1 MNLGEIHDHP
11 RFPTFLRDL
20 ITDALESLWTFG
32 NTYRPILPPLLKAL
46 DQAGTRKVLD
56 LCSGGGGPWVGF
68 AKEFPGDEGF
78 NIEIC
83 LSDKYPNR
91 VAFERAHTAQH
102 RVGFEARS
110 IDAMKVPD
118 DLVGFRTIFSSFHH
132 FDPDEARRV
141 LGNAV
146 EGKQGIGIFEAA
158 RRTPRTMLTI
168 CCVPVIALLLAP
180 SIRPFRWSRLFWTYL
195 LPVVPFVLW
204 YDGIVSCLRAYSREE
219 LHAMMRDIATDDYEW
234 HVGDEESG
242 WLPITYLIGCPRT
255 GRSTLGSCDAS
266 SLASR
271 FESVTKR
278 LR

>member
-20 ITDALESLWTFG
+20 ITDALESLWAFS
-32 NTYRPILPPLLKAL
+32 NTYGSILPRLLNAL

-68 AKEFPGDEGF
+68 AKEFLSDEGF

-91 VAFERAHTAQH
+91 AAFERAHTTGH
-102 RVGFEARS
+102 RVGFESRS

-158 RRTPRTMLTI
+158 RRAPRTMLTI
-168 CCVPVIALLLAP
+168 CFVPVIALFLAP

-204 YDGIVSCLRAYSREE
+204 YDGIVSCLRAYSHRE
-219 LHAMMRDIATDDYEW
+219 LQAMMRDIATDDYEW
-234 HVGDEESG
+234 YVGDEQSG
-242 WLPITYLIGCPRT
+242 WLPITYLFGCPRT
-255 GRSTLGSCDAS
+255 GGPTLGPCNS
-266 SLASR
+266 SSH
-271 FESVTKR
+271 SS
-278 LR
+278 